1 LDRGGRFVL
10 TLSAKKSRSRKPRAD
25 RLAVASRSIVRAD
38 DGSFILPRPAR
49 RLFRFVVSLCTGK
62 VELPR
67 HIGKVS
73 LAAYVFAVGGYGV
86 VHGGYWPAFSETMT
100 STAGFAVDNV
110 KLSGNVHISEIDV
123 LQSLGLDGSTSLVTL
138 DVDEARRRVAALPW
152 VASVDI
158 RKVYPKTILLNITE
172 RKPFGI
178 WQHGN
183 DLSLIEE
190 DGNII
195 APLRDN
201 KFASL
206 PLFVGRD
213 ADTDAKDVMA
223 EFAAFPQIAA
233 RVKAYVR
240 VSSRRWDLYMDNGVL
255 VKLPED
261 DVGNALKRLTRM
273 ETEQQ
278 LLERD
283 IAAVDLR
290 LADRMTVELTP
301 EALARRNAAVAARTK
316 AMAKLEKET

>member
-1 LDRGGRFVL
+1 ML
-10 TLSAKKSRSRKPRAD
+10 TLSAKKSKSRKPKAD
-25 RLAVASRSIVRAD
+25 RFASANRIAAGAE
-38 DGSFILPRPAR
+38 DGSFVLPRPAR
-49 RLFRFVVSLCTGK
+49 RLVRFIVSLCTGK

-67 HIGKVS
+67 HIGKAS
-73 LAAYVFAVGGYGV
+73 LAAYVLAVGGYGV
-86 VHGGYWPAFSETMT
+86 VHGGYWPQFSETMT
-100 STAGFAVDNV
+100 SSAGFAVDNV
-110 KLSGNVHISEIDV
+110 KLAGNVHISEIDV
-123 LQSLGLDGSTSLVTL
+123 LQSLGLDGATSLVSL
-138 DVDEARRRVAALPW
+138 DVDDARRRVASLPW

-158 RKVYPKTILLNITE
+158 RKVYPRTILLNIKE

-178 WQHGN
+178 WQHGS

-190 DGNII
+190 NGNII

-223 EFAAFPQIAA
+223 EFAAFPQVAA

-240 VSSRRWDLYMDNGVL
+240 VSSRRWDLYLDNGVT

-261 DVGNALKRLTRM
+261 DVGDALKRLVRM

-301 EALARRNAAVAARTK
+301 DALARRNAAVAARTK

>member
-1 LDRGGRFVL
+1 ML
-10 TLSAKKSRSRKPRAD
+10 TVSAKKSGPKRPGTARKLCAPRPVVLAD
-25 RLAVASRSIVRAD
+25 E
-38 DGSFILPRPAR
+38 GSFILPRPVR
-49 RLFRFVVSLCTGK
+49 RLVRFVVSLCTGK

-73 LAAYVFAVGGYGV
+73 LATYVFAVGGYGI
-86 VHGGYWPAFSETMT
+86 VHGGYWPSFSETMT

-110 KLSGNVHISEIDV
+110 KLAGNVHISEIDV
-123 LQSLGLDGSTSLVTL
+123 LQSLGLDGATSLVSL
-138 DVDEARRRVAALPW
+138 DVDDARRRVAELPW
-152 VASVDI
+152 VASVEI
-158 RKVYPKTILLNITE
+158 RKVYPKTVLLNIKE
-172 RKPFGI
+172 RVPFGI
-178 WQHGN
+178 WQHGT

-190 DGNII
+190 NGSII

-201 KFASL
+201 KFANL

-213 ADTDAKDVMA
+213 ADSDAKDVIA

-240 VSSRRWDLYMDNGVL
+240 IASRRWDLYLDNGVV

-261 DVGNALKRLTRM
+261 NVGDALARLARM

-290 LADRMTVELTP
+290 LEDRMTVQLTP
-301 EALARRNAAVAARTK
+301 EALVRRQAAVTARSK
-316 AMAKLEKET
+316 ALAKVEKET

>member
-1 LDRGGRFVL
+1 ML
-10 TLSAKKSRSRKPRAD
+10 TLSAKKSRPRKPKTD
-25 RLAVASRSIVRAD
+25 RFASASRIPVGAE
-38 DGSFILPRPAR
+38 DGSFVLPRPAR
-49 RLFRFVVSLCTGK
+49 RLVRFIVSLCTGK
-62 VELPR
+62 VELPQ
-67 HIGKVS
+67 HIGKAS
-73 LAAYVFAVGGYGV
+73 LAAYVLAVGGYGV
-86 VHGGYWPAFSETMT
+86 VHGGYWPQFSETMT
-100 STAGFAVDNV
+100 SSAGFAVDNV

-123 LQSLGLDGSTSLVTL
+123 LQSLGLDGATSLVSL
-138 DVDEARRRVAALPW
+138 DVDDARRRVAGLPW

-158 RKVYPKTILLNITE
+158 RKVYPKTILLNIKE
-172 RKPFGI
+172 RQPFGI
-178 WQHGN
+178 WQHGS

-223 EFAAFPQIAA
+223 EFAAFPQVAA

-240 VSSRRWDLYMDNGVL
+240 VSSRRWDLYLDNGVT

-261 DVGNALKRLTRM
+261 DVGDALKRLVRM

-301 EALARRNAAVAARTK
+301 DALARRNAAVAARTK